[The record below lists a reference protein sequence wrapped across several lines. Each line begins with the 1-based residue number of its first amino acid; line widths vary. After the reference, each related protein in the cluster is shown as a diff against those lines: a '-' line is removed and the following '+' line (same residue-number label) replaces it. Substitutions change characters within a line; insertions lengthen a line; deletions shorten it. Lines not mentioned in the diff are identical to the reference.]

1 MKISFVE
8 PHLKIFG
15 GIRRIIEISNRLT
28 KRGHDVT
35 IFHSDGSPCKW
46 MKCIAKVK
54 SYDEVLRESHDVI
67 IYNDPNPIDY
77 KLVKKARA
85 KLKVFYVLGLYEEAL
100 LKGIKPRIYL
110 PGNRR
115 MLFIKKSLQS
125 PYLKLTCSSWLYY
138 WLRDEMHIDSKL
150 VIGGVNT
157 ELFHQVEIEQ
167 DPNEFRILCSGGLR
181 KHEGTETVMKAVEI
195 SKKQEPRI
203 TLDTYHGKGL
213 PQEKMAEKYSSADI
227 FVDGRWHGGWN
238 NPVAEAM
245 ACKVLV
251 VCTDI
256 GGVKDFAFN
265 EKTALLVPVK
275 NPEAMAASIL
285 RLIGNAKLRDT
296 LRENAYNHIRQF
308 DWDKSAERLEEILA
322 AEIEMAHFNPSYIGP
337 RQDIVNLIPGEVRKV
352 LDVGCSTGV
361 LGESIKRKNG
371 AEVTGIEVDEEM
383 ANVAK
388 EKLDRVLVGD
398 IENISLL
405 DYFSPNY
412 FDCIIFADVLE
423 HLRDG
428 WKVLAKSVNLLSE
441 NGIIIA
447 SVPNVRHYST
457 IFSLIF
463 RGIWPYRER
472 GIHDQTHL
480 RFFTLKNIE
489 EMFRD
494 AALEITKIERKYRI
508 IEKPHRYNRFSKY
521 IAHLFLKDLLT
532 FQYLIVA
539 RKNPARSHEDLGPN
553 S

>member
-1 MKISFVE
+1 MDQDMKI
-8 PHLKIFG
+8 
-15 GIRRIIEISNRLT
+15 T
-28 KRGHDVT
+28 KT
-35 IFHSDGSPCKW
+35 
-46 MKCIAKVK
+46 
-54 SYDEVLRESHDVI
+54 
-67 IYNDPNPIDY
+67 
-77 KLVKKARA
+77 
-85 KLKVFYVLGLYEEAL
+85 
-100 LKGIKPRIYL
+100 
-110 PGNRR
+110 
-115 MLFIKKSLQS
+115 
-125 PYLKLTCSSWLYY
+125 
-138 WLRDEMHIDSKL
+138 
-150 VIGGVNT
+150 
-157 ELFHQVEIEQ
+157 
-167 DPNEFRILCSGGLR
+167 
-181 KHEGTETVMKAVEI
+181 
-195 SKKQEPRI
+195 
-203 TLDTYHGKGL
+203 
-213 PQEKMAEKYSSADI
+213 
-227 FVDGRWHGGWN
+227 N
-238 NPVAEAM
+238 N
-245 ACKVLV
+245 
-251 VCTDI
+251 
-256 GGVKDFAFN
+256 
-265 EKTALLVPVK
+265 
-275 NPEAMAASIL
+275 
-285 RLIGNAKLRDT
+285 
-296 LRENAYNHIRQF
+296 
-308 DWDKSAERLEEILA
+308 
-322 AEIEMAHFNPSYIGP
+322 FNPSYIGP
-337 RQDIVNLIPGEVRKV
+337 RDDIVKLIPNGIEKV

-361 LGESIKRKNG
+361 LGESIKRKNS
-371 AEVTGIEVDEEM
+371 AEVTGIEVDNDM
-383 ANVAK
+383 ADVAK
-388 EKLDRVLVGD
+388 EKLDRVVVGD

-539 RKNPARSHEDLGPN
+539 RKNPARSHEDLDPN